1 MIKALKLI
9 TGEEI
14 ICDVVT
20 LDEMYKITKPAQI
33 VVMPGDGEEKLNRL
47 TLVPYAMYLDDSFI
61 MLRADKVVWESVP
74 SKKMSD
80 YYSQLFGSGITL
92 ADASD
97 LDKITKML
105 DAHVK

>member
-1 MIKALKLI
+1 MIKALKLV

-14 ICDVVT
+14 ICNVT
-20 LDEMYKITKPAQI
+20 NVDEMLKITKPAQL

-47 TLVPYAMYLDDSFI
+47 TLVPYAMYLDDSFL
-61 MLRADKVVWESVP
+61 MVHPDKVVWESIP

-97 LDKITKML
+97 LDKISKML
-105 DAHVK
+105 DPHIK